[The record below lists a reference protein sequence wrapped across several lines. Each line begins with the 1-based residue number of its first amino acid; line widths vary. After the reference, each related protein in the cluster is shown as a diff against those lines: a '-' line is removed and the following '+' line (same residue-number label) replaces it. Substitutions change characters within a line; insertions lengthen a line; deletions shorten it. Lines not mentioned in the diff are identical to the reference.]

1 MTQPSK
7 PLRPRAR
14 ARRRAPSTGAGGGSR
29 SPNRAVGEAAPDPVP
44 IFTVSSS
51 SLMEPDA
58 HAPHDDATRP
68 SAARREWRALS
79 HLRDRVEAAAREVE
93 RLRSENAALAQRVLE
108 LQDARDDRAPSFSFG
123 GEGEDV
129 EALRTRVQGF
139 IDTIDGL
146 LAGGDGR
153 ASGVPEA
160 PADDDA

>member
-1 MTQPSK
+1 MG
-7 PLRPRAR
+7 
-14 ARRRAPSTGAGGGSR
+14 GAVR
-29 SPNRAVGEAAPDPVP
+29 FPNRAVGEAEPDAVS

-58 HAPHDDATRP
+58 PTPPDDAAR
-68 SAARREWRALS
+68 SAARQEWRALG

-93 RLRSENAALAQRVLE
+93 RLRAENAALAQRVLE
-108 LQDARDDRAPSFSFG
+108 LQDARDHRGPSFTFG

-146 LAGGDGR
+146 LATGGDG
-153 ASGVPEA
+153 AADPAPET
-160 PADDDA
+160 PDDE

>member
-1 MTQPSK
+1 M
-7 PLRPRAR
+7 
-14 ARRRAPSTGAGGGSR
+14 GA
-29 SPNRAVGEAAPDPVP
+29 AAPDAVP

-58 HAPHDDATRP
+58 PTPLDDAARP
-68 SAARREWRALS
+68 GAARQEWRALGL
-79 HLRDRVEAAAREVE
+79 LRDRVEAAAREIE
-93 RLRSENAALAQRVLE
+93 RLRTENAALAQRVLE
-108 LQDARDDRAPSFSFG
+108 LQDARDHRGPSFTFG

-146 LAGGDGR
+146 LRTSGDGT
-153 ASGVPEA
+153 ADPVPEA